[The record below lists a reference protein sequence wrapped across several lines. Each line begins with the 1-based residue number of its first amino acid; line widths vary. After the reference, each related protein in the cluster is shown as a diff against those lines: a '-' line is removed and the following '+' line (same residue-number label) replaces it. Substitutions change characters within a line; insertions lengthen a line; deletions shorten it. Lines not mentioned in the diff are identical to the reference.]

1 MNEAD
6 RAARQEYIKLA
17 GPTIGGASRP
27 EPEPRTVKTEPKQVV
42 IKSKEL
48 VTTPQ
53 FQPQAL
59 HTQSFGPG
67 FLPYDDTR
75 PAGGKTARGLDS
87 YYGFKI
93 IDHTAARSQVRK
105 ADIES
110 VEAHT
115 LLKRNNSYTIGRG
128 LRRKSTPDFRKLGIT
143 REEATEWAKAFD
155 SAFNTWAK
163 SSDSDVTGVNN
174 FYQNTAFAHLQ
185 VARDGEGLP
194 RFNYS
199 DDPELLNPLQI
210 GFIDP
215 NQIQGD
221 EWTFT
226 SGPISQ
232 EDGLIKD
239 ENGKTTGFKVWIVD
253 PQNPGGFK
261 TVDVP
266 AKDKKS
272 GLPIML
278 HMFKPVYPGQ
288 KRGIPK
294 LSHAVQDFQDI
305 TGYHKAALQRM
316 ENGAML
322 NFTAFNKQ
330 QDPGDFG
337 LSDLSDEPA
346 GVNTKTATEPSTA
359 PSAPSSDVVTCT
371 AIPEAT
377 THETGINVFEA
388 RQGDELKGTPDL
400 SPGETAKEFIDG
412 RISNIAPSMGMSP
425 EVAAMRTNSSFTA
438 AKGAFGMQDGE
449 ADIER
454 DDIVADFSDHVVFAW
469 MFGEVAAGRIK
480 APGFSDP
487 HLRAA
492 WLQGHWIAGPPIVLN
507 PQQEAT
513 AAKINTELGRE
524 DLATSAENLN
534 GSNFESNATKLKE
547 QLKQLPTDPFA
558 LAEEPEL
565 INEDDT
571 DRNGGNDSTPPDDD

>member
-1 MNEAD
+1 MTPKAI
-6 RAARQEYIKLA
+6 IKKVFSSNFWWGA
-17 GPTIGGASRP
+17 GANQSTIP
-27 EPEPRTVKTEPKQVV
+27 DK
-42 IKSKEL
+42 
-48 VTTPQ
+48 
-53 FQPQAL
+53 QPQAATSSTL
-59 HTQSFGPG
+59 LPGQSFGPG
-67 FLPYDDTR
+67 FHPPGDTR
-75 PAGGKTARGLDS
+75 FTGGKTARGLDS

-93 IDHTAARSQVRK
+93 IDHYGARSQARK
-105 ADIES
+105 IDIES

-185 VARDGEGLP
+185 VSRDGEGLP
-194 RFNYS
+194 RFSYS

-210 GFIDP
+210 GFLDP
-215 NQIQGD
+215 NQIMGD
-221 EWTFT
+221 EFTFT

-232 EDGLIKD
+232 DTGLIPDK
-239 ENGKTTGFKVWIVD
+239 NGKTIGFKVWIVD
-253 PQNPGGFK
+253 NENKTSGQNAATIPTFRQSGAIK
-261 TVDVP
+261 LVEVP
-266 AKDKKS
+266 AKDKES

-278 HMFKPVYPGQ
+278 HMFKPTYPGQ

-294 LSHAVQDFQDI
+294 LFHAIQDFQDI

-316 ENGAML
+316 ENGAL
-322 NFTAFNKQ
+322 INFTAFNKQ

-337 LSDLSDEPA
+337 MSDLSDDPA
-346 GVNTKTATEPSTA
+346 GVTTKTPTESSGA
-359 PSAPSSDVVTCT
+359 PSAPSAEVVTCT

-377 THETGINVFEA
+377 VHETGINVFEA
-388 RQGDELKGTPDL
+388 KQGDELKGTPDL
-400 SPGETAKEFIDG
+400 SPGETAKDFIDG

-438 AKGAFGMQDGE
+438 AKGAFGMQDNE

-454 DDIVADFSDHVVFAW
+454 DDIVADFADHVVFAW
-469 MFGEVAAGRIK
+469 MFGEVASGRMS
-480 APGFSDP
+480 APGFSSP

-513 AAKINTELGRE
+513 AAKINVELGRE

-534 GSNFESNATKLKE
+534 GSNFESNAAKLTE
-547 QLKQLPTDPFA
+547 QLEQLPTDPYA
-558 LAEEPEL
+558 LNEEIEPIPDGDPPEDKPD
-565 INEDDT
+565 NEDK
-571 DRNGGNDSTPPDDD
+571 